1 MPPQPSGRTLVRVEP
16 SKLESVSLDKG
27 AWLTTQA
34 VAMAGMRGPPSSS
47 GIRGRVAPD
56 GERPR
61 FGVPSDEAF
70 GGIRKVQLG
79 VARSRRSG
87 TVDCGQGTTTRL
99 RRLEALCIHL
109 LSLTRLEELLD

>member
-61 FGVPSDEAF
+61 F
-70 GGIRKVQLG
+70 
-79 VARSRRSG
+79 ARSRRSG